1 MTTDKDPLLE
11 IQKMVC
17 NTEFIDWEKL
27 RGKTI
32 LITGATGLIG
42 YTIISSLAYTSKQRN
57 LHLKILALVRDETR
71 AKERFRN
78 VYELEECLN
87 GSELGLIIG
96 SVESLPPIQGAID
109 YIIHGASKTASMSFI
124 KEPVETIKTAVL
136 GTINLLEL
144 AKDKKVSGFVYLS
157 SMEVYGYPQ
166 KGHKVVETD
175 IGTLP
180 PQELRNSYPISKIQ
194 CESLCSSYASE
205 YKLPIMVARLTQ
217 TFGPGVNYD
226 DGRIF
231 AYFGRCIVEKKDIV
245 LKTMGETERSYL
257 YTSDAVTAI
266 LTVLLNGVSGE
277 AYNVAD
283 EKTYCSIADM
293 ADKIAKEN
301 GIKIAFDVKDT
312 QKQNGYLDTLYMDLN
327 TDKIQHLGWFP
338 RFGGIEYMISQ
349 MITIFK

>member
-42 YTIISSLAYTSKQRN
+42 YTIISSLVYTSKQKN
-57 LHLKILALVRDETR
+57 LHLKILALVRDEAR

-78 VYELEECLN
+78 VYESEECLN
-87 GSELGLIIG
+87 GSELSLIIG
-96 SVESLPPIQGAID
+96 SVESLPLIQDSID
-109 YIIHGASKTASMSFI
+109 YIIHGASKTASMSFV

-136 GTINLLEL
+136 GTMNLLEL
-144 AKDKKVSGFVYLS
+144 AREKKVSGFVYLS

-175 IGTLP
+175 IGTLL
-180 PQELRNSYPISKIQ
+180 PQDLRNSYPISKIQ

-231 AYFGRCIVEKKDIV
+231 AYFGRCVVEKKDIV
-245 LKTMGETERSYL
+245 LKTTGETERSYL

-266 LTVLLNGVSGE
+266 LTVLLKGMPGE

-283 EKTYCSIADM
+283 EKTYCSIAEM
-293 ADKIAKEN
+293 AQKIANEN
-301 GIKIAFDVKDT
+301 GIKVTFDISDT
-312 QKQNGYLDTLYMDLN
+312 PKKNGYPDTLYMNLDTSKLR
-327 TDKIQHLGWFP
+327 HLGWFAQ
-338 RFGGIEYMISQ
+338 FWGVYD
-349 MITIFK
+349 